1 VGGPVSIFVML
12 YLMVRASFSLALWFT
27 GFLNVN
33 LALVNLLPLPV
44 LDGGHIILNLWAW
57 ITRRPIPAAV
67 VRWLVNLFGVLL
79 ILLFVTLTIRDSK
92 RQLLPALRAR
102 FAPDAPAQP
111 PAAP

>member
-1 VGGPVSIFVML
+1 ML

-44 LDGGHIILNLWAW
+44 LDGGHVLFNLW
-57 ITRRPIPAAV
+57 TCLFRKPLPPALL
-67 VRWLVNLFGVLL
+67 RTLVNAFVVLL
-79 ILLFVTLTIRDSK
+79 ILLFITLTIRDSK

-102 FAPDAPAQP
+102 FAPP
-111 PAAP
+111 PAADSPAP